1 MRNSENVIDPL
12 VRARIET
19 ELCAIEREHDVR
31 ILLAV
36 ESGSRAWGFPSRDS
50 DYDVR
55 FLYLQPIE
63 KYLTLIP
70 GRDVIERPIDAT
82 LDVNGWDLRKAFQLL
97 LRSNAVLVEWLT
109 SPVRYRDS
117 DDVAMRMWEL
127 VRANVGLSALAY
139 HYDHQARRSFEA
151 ITAGS
156 ETVRLKTYCYALR
169 PALALSWLRCRA
181 EPPPMDLPSLM
192 EGLGIIA
199 AEADAIAALVAQK
212 SRATEQDTTSRIP
225 ALDRLIA
232 TILADPV
239 PEVAPIDRRAV
250 AEQADALFASIVLD
264 HFSSTKSREP
274 LTSESQSCSSP

>member
-1 MRNSENVIDPL
+1 MRDSESVIDPL
-12 VRARIET
+12 VRARIDT

-55 FLYLQPIE
+55 FLYVQPAE
-63 KYLTLIP
+63 KYLTLVP

-109 SPVRYRDS
+109 SPIHYRDRGN
-117 DDVAMRMWEL
+117 VAARIWEL
-127 VRANVGLSALAY
+127 GRANVGLSALAY
-139 HYDHQARRSFEA
+139 HYDRQARRSFDE
-151 ITAGS
+151 ITGA
-156 ETVRLKTYCYALR
+156 ETVRFKTYCYALR

-181 EPPPMDLPSLM
+181 TPPPMDLPSLL
-192 EGLGIIA
+192 EGLEITVEEASVIA
-199 AEADAIAALVAQK
+199 VLVGQK
-212 SRATEQDTTSRIP
+212 SQATEQDTTSRIP
-225 ALDRLIA
+225 TLDRMIGAVL
-232 TILADPV
+232 TDPA
-239 PEVAPIDRRAV
+239 PEIVPIDRRAV

-264 HFSSTKSREP
+264 HFSSTKSRD
-274 LTSESQSCSSP
+274 SESSSCSSP